1 MTIDLKHSIILQN
14 QIKNAVTRLSKSVI
28 SEIDKDQELH
38 IGKRGFEINYKN
50 DKKYR
55 VVLAIEEI

>member
-14 QIKNAVTRLSKSVI
+14 QIKNAVIRLSKSVI

-50 DKKYR
+50 GKKYR
-55 VVLAIEEI
+55 VVLAIEEV